1 MINIIN
7 TLLSFNNIT
16 EIKFTKVKDNKFSL
30 SIMAD
35 AIGDN
40 QELKNCV
47 FESQLCTIDSILQLN
62 IKEDDSHPD
71 YWSNFIQP
79 LRKKTC
85 TIPLNITLLS
95 NNEHEHKICTIKP
108 QKNEI

>member
-7 TLLSFNNIT
+7 TLLEFKNIT

-30 SIMAD
+30 SIMSD
-35 AIGDN
+35 IIGGN
-40 QELKNCV
+40 QELKDCV
-47 FESQLCTIDSILQLN
+47 FESQLCTIDSMLQLN
-62 IKEDDSHPD
+62 VEEDDSYRD
-71 YWSNFIQP
+71 CWSKFIQP
-79 LRKKTC
+79 LRNKTC

-95 NNEHEHKICTIKP
+95 NNEYKYEICTIKP